1 VASDLGAGES
11 ESAMSDLKIIGR
23 LMGTV
28 LIIGVTALL
37 WLFLL

>member
-1 VASDLGAGES
+1 
-11 ESAMSDLKIIGR
+11 MSDLKIIGR

-37 WLFLL
+37 WLFLLEELGFGTWECWPG